1 MHMLGEN
8 LKPFERQ
15 SSLLRLLVILNHA
28 GEINFQ
34 KLIDEYHLYPNP
46 LYASVEKAKELG
58 VITVRRDTSSYPPRN
73 MLNLTQK
80 GKKVAELLKK
90 MDEILKG

>member
-1 MHMLGEN
+1 MLGEN

-15 SSLLRLLVILNHA
+15 SSLLRLLVILNHT

-34 KLIDEYHLYPNP
+34 RLIDEYRLYPNP
-46 LYASVEKAKELG
+46 LYASVDKAKDLG
-58 VITVRRDTSSYPPRN
+58 IITVRRDTTSYPPKN
-73 MLNLTQK
+73 MISLTAR

-90 MDEILKG
+90 IDDALE